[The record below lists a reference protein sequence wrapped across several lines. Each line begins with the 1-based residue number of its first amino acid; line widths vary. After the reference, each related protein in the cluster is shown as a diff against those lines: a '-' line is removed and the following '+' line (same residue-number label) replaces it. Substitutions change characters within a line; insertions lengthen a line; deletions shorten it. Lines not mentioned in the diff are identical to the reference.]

1 MKGLT
6 NMMEETVLAK
16 IDQLWSST
24 NYCKCDKCKI
34 DIAAYSLNRLPP
46 NYVNSFEGRLIHK
59 FDTSTTQMDAEITA
73 CVYNAIVKIGEE
85 PEHNFKVNNK
95 VIQ

>member
-16 IDQLWSST
+16 IDQLWPST

-46 NYVNSFEGRLIHK
+46 RYVNSFEGKLIHR
-59 FDTSTTQMDAEITA
+59 FDTSTAQMDAEITA

-85 PEHNFKVNNK
+85 PEHNV
-95 VIQ
+95 